1 MPKKIKSSRKFKEQK
16 DFKIY
21 AVRKEEEFVNIDRD
35 LPEPFKPLFEKNGAA
50 IAIFGGMGSGKGNL
64 LSNWLLRED
73 FMKDMFD
80 GGLYFISPTAH
91 NDLTNV
97 HLVREADMVETDY
110 SDSLMEGIY
119 NNIMNQDS
127 EDRGLSCIVLDD
139 CLGSIKQHSIMN
151 KITSTVRHMKTLL
164 IYSLQAA
171 KGLPPTVR
179 SNISM
184 TVVFFTPSS
193 KQMDDLTT
201 MHSHLGGEKNW
212 QQCYE
217 YATAKK
223 YQFMINCFKTMRIFA
238 WGGELAEPELI
249 YSMYNEDG
257 QRVNMNHLN
266 NTMEKKNIIDSL
278 KEDNTEKKSC

>member
-21 AVRKEEEFVNIDRD
+21 GVRKEEDFVNIDRD

-50 IAIFGGMGSGKGNL
+50 IALFGGMGSGKGNL

-73 FMKDMFD
+73 FLKDMFD
-80 GGLYFISPTAH
+80 GGLYFISPTAE

-97 HLVREADMVETDY
+97 HLVREADMVETEY

-164 IYSLQAA
+164 IYSLQAC

-184 TVVFFTPSS
+184 TVVFYTPSA
-193 KQMDDLTT
+193 KQMEDLTS
-201 MHSHLGGEKNW
+201 MHSHMGGEDNW
-212 QQCYE
+212 KHCYE

-223 YQFMINCFKTMRIFA
+223 YQFMVNCFKTMRIFA
-238 WGGELAEPELI
+238 WGGELSEPELI
-249 YSMYNEDG
+249 YSMYNSEG
-257 QRVNMNHLN
+257 NRVNENYLN
-266 NTMEKKNIIDSL
+266 NKIEGKNDAIKEEK
-278 KEDNTEKKSC
+278 E

>member
-1 MPKKIKSSRKFKEQK
+1 MPKKIKSSRKFKEQR

-21 AVRKEEEFVNIDRD
+21 GVRKEEDFINIERD

-50 IAIFGGMGSGKGNL
+50 IALFGGMGSGKGNL

-73 FMKDMFD
+73 FMKGLFD
-80 GGLYFISPTAH
+80 GGLYFISPTAE

-97 HLVREADMVETDY
+97 HLVREADMVETEY

-164 IYSLQAA
+164 IYSLQAC

-184 TVVFFTPSS
+184 TVVFYTPSA
-193 KQMDDLTT
+193 KQMEDLIQL
-201 MHSHLGGEKNW
+201 HSHLGGEENW
-212 QQCYE
+212 KQCYE
-217 YATAKK
+217 YSTAKK
-223 YQFMINCFKTMRIFA
+223 YQFMVNCFKTMRIFA
-238 WGGELAEPELI
+238 WGGELSEPELI
-249 YSMYNEDG
+249 YSMYDEAGN
-257 QRVNMNHLN
+257 RVNENYLN
-266 NTMEKKNIIDSL
+266 SNENNNNEAL
-278 KEDNTEKKSC
+278 KEETDMKKKC

>member
-1 MPKKIKSSRKFKEQK
+1 MKKKIKSSRKFKEQK

-50 IAIFGGMGSGKGNL
+50 IALFGGMGSGKGNL

-110 SDSLMEGIY
+110 SDDLMSGIY
-119 NNIMNQDS
+119 NNIMSQDS

-164 IYSLQAA
+164 IYSLQAC

-184 TVVFFTPSS
+184 TVVFYTPSA
-193 KQMDDLTT
+193 KQMDDLTM
-201 MHSHLGGEKNW
+201 MHSHLGGEQNW

-238 WGGELAEPELI
+238 WGGELNEPELI
-249 YSMYNEDG
+249 YSMYNDEG
-257 QRVNMNHLN
+257 KRVNENYLN
-266 NTMEKKNIIDSL
+266 SNVNNNNESL
-278 KEDNTEKKSC
+278 KEETDMKKKC

>member
-1 MPKKIKSSRKFKEQK
+1 MPKKQTKFKEQK
-16 DFKIY
+16 ELNDYKIY
-21 AVRKEEEFVNIDRD
+21 PVRKEEEFIKIDRE

-64 LSNWLLRED
+64 MSNWLLREE
-73 FMKDMFD
+73 FFKDLFE

-110 SDSLMEGIY
+110 SDALMKGIY
-119 NNIMNQDS
+119 DNIMNIDTDERQ
-127 EDRGLSCIVLDD
+127 LSCIILDD
-139 CLGSIKQHSIMN
+139 CLGSIKQHGIMN

-184 TVVFFTPSS
+184 TVVFYTPSS
-193 KQMDDLTT
+193 KQMEDLTV
-201 MHSHLGGEKNW
+201 MHSHLGGEENW
-212 QQCYE
+212 LNCYE
-217 YATAKK
+217 EACNKK
-223 YQFMINCFKTMRIFA
+223 YQFMVNCFKTMRIFK
-238 WGGELAEPELI
+238 WGGDLDEPVLL
-249 YSMYNEDG
+249 YSMYNENGERTNETLITNDK
-257 QRVNMNHLN
+257 NKDDIKLN
-266 NTMEKKNIIDSL
+266 K
-278 KEDNTEKKSC
+278 